1 MIYRVCKS
9 FEIENGHMLSKHP
22 GRCRLPHGHSRKV
35 ELVISSDHL
44 DDNDMVCDFKALKL
58 AVEEYLDQYDHALMV
73 NSNDPILE
81 SLPEQYQTRLI
92 VLENEDPTTEV
103 LARRIFE
110 YVAAQL
116 KAGGSF
122 ADGGGHVFMLPTHL
136 TLERARV
143 SETSSS
149 WAEYGRDDFH

>member
-35 ELVISSDHL
+35 ELVIAADHL

-58 AVEEYLDQYDHALMV
+58 AVEDYLDQYDHALMI
-73 NSNDPILE
+73 NSNDPFLKTI
-81 SLPEQYQTRLI
+81 PEQYTTRLI

-103 LARRIFE
+103 LARRIYE
-110 YVAAQL
+110 YVSDQI
-116 KAGGSF
+116 KAGGSYT
-122 ADGGGHVFMLPTHL
+122 DPNGNVFSLPTHL
-136 TLERARV
+136 TLERVRV

-149 WAEYGRDDFH
+149 WAEYGLE